1 MVNVTISD
9 PPADP
14 QLREVL
20 TAAAEQIRDQV
31 ETLKCHYHDWPSAV
45 NVEIRDDK
53 RVRFHVHACCVDH
66 QNRIEELLEGE

>member
-14 QLREVL
+14 RLRELL

-31 ETLKCHYHDWPSAV
+31 EMLKCHYHDSPSAV
-45 NVEIRDDK
+45 NVEIRDDR
-53 RVRFHVHACCVDH
+53 RVKFHVHACCVEY